1 MSRMQPRKHRQ
12 SLLRVFA
19 IPIAIAV
26 LSIIGL
32 VSALTGDGVRDM
44 ASWLTL
50 AVPIAAAGWAYHHR
64 QLRGKS

>member
-12 SLLRVFA
+12 SLSRVFA
-19 IPIAIAV
+19 IPIVIAV

-32 VSALTGDGVRDM
+32 VSALTGDGVRDII
-44 ASWLTL
+44 SWLTL

-64 QLRGKS
+64 HIRGKS